1 MRFPALVVALVA
13 LLALVLG
20 ACSPLGLGGN
30 PVDTSRPDT
39 DDPDEIEALCLER
52 LRAIRDWHEEEKLIL
67 SVELFRGEIG
77 FRESVEKE
85 EALEEQAE
93 KMEAEVEANCCSDS
107 AHNFRGWPQ
116 CEEAATAE
124 AAEQATAEARRATVE
139 AEQATVE
146 AEQAT
151 AEASEQA
158 TAEASEQATAE
169 ARTGVTYEGYLVGVG
184 KDFINNE
191 AAWAVSPAMVKTD
204 KGLLYCGRASIAASV
219 WPSPP
224 SSPPT
229 EAEVV
234 GIILGEWVTVTGDV
248 HDQERPGASVV
259 MAPCTI
265 EKR

>member
-124 AAEQATAEARRATVE
+124 AAEQATAEAR
-139 AEQATVE
+139 
-146 AEQAT
+146 
-151 AEASEQA
+151 
-158 TAEASEQATAE
+158 
-169 ARTGVTYEGYLVGVG
+169 TGVTYEGYLVGVG